1 MKRKILFYVLLIALF
16 LVLVYW
22 FYVAYNIE
30 IEIINNLKIQNDE
43 LIIKIEENQKAI
55 DSTNLVIKRQEDII
69 FQREMSYDSL
79 KNLKL
84 EIQSE
89 IKKGMI
95 ESKDLSE
102 AAERLKE
109 NIRLEKERMN

>member
-22 FYVAYNIE
+22 FYVAYNTE
-30 IEIINNLKIQNDE
+30 IEIINNLKTQNDE

-69 FQREMSYDSL
+69 SQREMSYDSL
-79 KNLKL
+79 KRLKL

-102 AAERLKE
+102 ASERLKE
-109 NIRLEKERMN
+109 NIRLEKERKN